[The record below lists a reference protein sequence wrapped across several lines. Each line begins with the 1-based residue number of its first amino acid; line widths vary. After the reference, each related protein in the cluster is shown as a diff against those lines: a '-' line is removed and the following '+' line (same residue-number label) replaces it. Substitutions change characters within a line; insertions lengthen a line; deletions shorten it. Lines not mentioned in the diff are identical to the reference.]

1 MGQGAWGKGQLD
13 CRTTGL
19 QDNGTGETMKR
30 GNGEAEKR
38 QRIASSEW

>member
-19 QDNGTGETMKR
+19 QDNGQQDWGDGETEKR
-30 GNGEAEKR
+30 GKAAVN
-38 QRIASSEW
+38 SE